1 MFFSEL
7 RHDRYSIQSLCP
19 HLTNQMFQGCHFFFS
34 AENWFAKSFVVSCLL
49 QLHLSPNRKYQPRI
63 HVVEETEEGVK
74 VSCSTYVFPE
84 TTFIAVTTYQNE
96 EVCVQIKFHF
106 TVLTTARVSKGK
118 NYGKHD
124 LISDLC

>member
-1 MFFSEL
+1 MIDIRFSL
-7 RHDRYSIQSLCP
+7 FVPISQTKCFKDII
-19 HLTNQMFQGCHFFFS
+19 FS
-34 AENWFAKSFVVSCLL
+34 FPRRTGLPKVFVVSCLL

>member
-1 MFFSEL
+1 ML
-7 RHDRYSIQSLCP
+7 II
-19 HLTNQMFQGCHFFFS
+19 
-34 AENWFAKSFVVSCLL
+34 L

-96 EVCVQIKFHF
+96 EVRVCCID
-106 TVLTTARVSKGK
+106 TLNPAPSETAEFCTIFYKRYFKSDICNVPIRKAISVYARHVSV
-118 NYGKHD
+118 
-124 LISDLC
+124 

>member
-1 MFFSEL
+1 M
-7 RHDRYSIQSLCP
+7 
-19 HLTNQMFQGCHFFFS
+19 
-34 AENWFAKSFVVSCLL
+34 

-96 EVCVQIKFHF
+96 EVSDTFSSLLSAFGKD
-106 TVLTTARVSKGK
+106 RVSKETQVITIHKKTQPHFLTVTFLGIAIETVRK
-118 NYGKHD
+118 N
-124 LISDLC
+124 

>member
-1 MFFSEL
+1 MIDIRFSL
-7 RHDRYSIQSLCP
+7 FVPTSQTKCFKDII
-19 HLTNQMFQGCHFFFS
+19 FFFS